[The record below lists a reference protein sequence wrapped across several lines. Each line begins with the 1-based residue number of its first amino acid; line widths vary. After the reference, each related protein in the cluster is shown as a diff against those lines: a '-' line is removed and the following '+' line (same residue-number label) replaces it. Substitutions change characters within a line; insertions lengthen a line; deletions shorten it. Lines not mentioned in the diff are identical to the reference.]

1 MADLQSNGEKE
12 MGKYEDTVED
22 IENSLGLVPGFMKLL
37 PEESLVHDWPIWKDL
52 GEIEL
57 ERARYLLSVD
67 EMVEEMLSRVG
78 TSGGIRAG
86 RKARTVCCG
95 VLVDTDTAPV
105 AISITGEQFFVCN
118 ENCRKFIE
126 TATPEQIY
134 EIASQ

>member
-1 MADLQSNGEKE
+1 MGVKE
-12 MGKYEDTVED
+12 MGKYEETLKDV
-22 IENSLGLVPGFMKLL
+22 ENSFGKVPGFMKLL
-37 PEESLVHDWPIWKDL
+37 PEESLIHNSPAWKNL

-67 EMVEEMLSRVG
+67 EMVEEMLNQVG
-78 TSGGIRAG
+78 TTGGIQAG
-86 RKARTVCCG
+86 RMARTVCCG
-95 VLVDTDTAPV
+95 VLVDSETAPV
-105 AISITGEQFFVCN
+105 ARSITGEQFLVCN